1 MAGAPFH
8 IPEPAE
14 PDGPRKGHMLA
25 WSIVLGIVVIALWL
39 GSNLLADRLANEGHP
54 VCRPILNGMECP
66 LSIPTTT
73 ASG

>member
-1 MAGAPFH
+1 MADTPGQ
-8 IPEPAE
+8 IPESAE

-25 WSIVLGIVVIALWL
+25 WSIVLGIVVIGLWL

-73 ASG
+73 ARG